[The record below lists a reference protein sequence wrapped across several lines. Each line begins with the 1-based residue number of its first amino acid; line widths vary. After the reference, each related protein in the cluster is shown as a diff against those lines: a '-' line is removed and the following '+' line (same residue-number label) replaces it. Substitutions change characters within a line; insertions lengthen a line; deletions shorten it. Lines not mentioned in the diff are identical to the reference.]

1 MRVNPRDAFM
11 SSDYTRTSGA
21 HGVYFSLKT
30 LPMKK
35 QAISVL
41 LGLSGFAL
49 FLLWA
54 RHNIEA
60 DRAAK
65 AARESP
71 VTVVA
76 K

>member
-1 MRVNPRDAFM
+1 
-11 SSDYTRTSGA
+11 
-21 HGVYFSLKT
+21 
-30 LPMKK
+30 MKK